1 MLTETTRASQL
12 APRPGEDVVIEVLAE
27 GSGEVVAERGDS
39 VNVSYVGTLEEG
51 GSEFDRADSF
61 DFTIDGGEVIKGWD
75 KGVKGMKVGEKRR
88 LVVPPKLGYGKK
100 GSPPDI
106 PGSATLIFVVTLLAV
121 E

>member
-1 MLTETTRASQL
+1 M
-12 APRPGEDVVIEVLAE
+12 
-27 GSGEVVAERGDS
+27 
-39 VNVSYVGTLEEG
+39 
-51 GSEFDRADSF
+51 
-61 DFTIDGGEVIKGWD
+61 IKGWD

>member
-1 MLTETTRASQL
+1 MEATVREALSAL
-12 APRPGEDVVIEVLAE
+12 EDVDDDVVEYLA
-27 GSGEVVAERGDS
+27 SM
-39 VNVSYVGTLEEG
+39 LEEG